1 MDINK
6 GLYNNLTMV
15 ALETSYEVFFWV
27 NAATFVFYISLSS
40 TILIK
45 MKFNLDRISLVAIFA
60 VFISFLVRFVN
71 WLVFRLQHWGRG
83 DNSRFT
89 SYFLIVDIVATAIFL
104 LNGYFFT
111 FEMKMV
117 HEQVKSKSYEDFIA
131 REKRVRTIRNIFM
144 SLAILVHAISVLI
157 IVKRY
162 YYASPEDNYLSPFY
176 ILFICAVALRL
187 AMDGYVFF
195 ITVSYLIFVFNR
207 RRKIIKE
214 RGAK

>member
-1 MDINK
+1 M
-6 GLYNNLTMV
+6 G

-45 MKFNLDRISLVAIFA
+45 MKFNLDRISLIAIFA

-71 WLVFRLQHWGRG
+71 WLVFKLQHWGHG
-83 DNSRFT
+83 DNSQFT
-89 SYFLIVDIVATAIFL
+89 SHFLIVDIVATSIFL

-144 SLAILVHAISVLI
+144 SLAILVQAISVLI
-157 IVKRY
+157 TVY
-162 YYASPEDNYLSPFY
+162 YYARPEDNFLSPLY
-176 ILFICAVALRL
+176 ILFICAGALQL
-187 AMDGYVFF
+187 AMNGYLFF
-195 ITVSYLIFVFNR
+195 VTVSYLIFVFNR